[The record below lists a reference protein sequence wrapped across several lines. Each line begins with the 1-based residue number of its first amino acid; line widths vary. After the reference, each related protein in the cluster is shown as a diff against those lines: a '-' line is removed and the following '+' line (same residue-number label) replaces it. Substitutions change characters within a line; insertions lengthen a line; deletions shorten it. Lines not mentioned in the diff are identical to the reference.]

1 MASKPSRSIHTTRT
15 TRAHQDSGISSPR
28 LRSLSPSSPHHISR
42 VQEKED
48 LQNLND
54 RLASYIERVT
64 RLEEDNAKLQVTI
77 SNYQERQ
84 LSEESRVKTLYD
96 AEIEE
101 LRRALDEVSK
111 DRARLAIEAGK
122 HSTEATNATNK
133 LTKCERQLKQLEERL
148 KQFED
153 ENAELKS
160 KQERTLFDLGRK
172 TDEAMN
178 LKSSLNDV
186 ERQLSACRREL
197 ENEVMLRVD
206 LGNQVSSLKEDAQFK
221 AQIHQKQMDEVLYQR
236 RTEVQRFDE
245 RIKEEYDNKL
255 LAELNKIREDTEA
268 KIAEMRD
275 EVEQCYHRRLA
286 DAEEV
291 GKRHGSNVSSLKDD
305 LQTSRRKISE
315 LVSERQALQDKYN
328 GFELRIR
335 SLEDELQKRQQRFD
349 DQLSLRDAEL
359 SELRKQYESLT
370 EDYQDLLD
378 VKVSL
383 DREISAYAT
392 LIESGEERLHAK
404 SRNRQREVQ
413 ITTESSSTRR
423 RATQSRVIPEAA
435 EITESF
441 RVLPTTKGAIEISDE
456 DNQNGTFIQL
466 LNNGLQDMVIGDYS
480 LFRTAKSESLMS
492 DSDSIEFKFPPLTHF
507 PKRSTIKV
515 VSSDTRAGAG
525 DFQLK
530 SGQKWPV
537 GDHVTTSLKNNEGN
551 VIASRESVRVT
562 SGPLTRS
569 RTRMFPAS
577 PFPK

>member
-1 MASKPSRSIHTTRT
+1 MASKLNRNARKTRT
-15 TRAHQDSGISSPR
+15 HEDSGISSPR

-64 RLEEDNAKLQVTI
+64 RLEEDNANLQVTI

-84 LSEESRVKTLYD
+84 SSEENRVKTLYV

-101 LRRALDEVSK
+101 LRRTLDEVSK

-133 LTKCERQLKQLEERL
+133 LIKCERQLKQLEERL

-178 LKSSLNDV
+178 LKSTLNDA

-206 LGNQVSSLKEDAQFK
+206 LGNQVSSLKEDGQFK
-221 AQIHQKQMDEVLYQR
+221 AQIHQKQMDEILYQR
-236 RTEVQRFDE
+236 RTEVKQVDE

-268 KIAEMRD
+268 KIAKMRG

-286 DAEEV
+286 DAEEI
-291 GKRHGSNVSSLKDD
+291 GKRHGSNISSLKDD
-305 LQTSRRKISE
+305 LQTSRRKIGE

-328 GFELRIR
+328 GFEMRIR

-370 EDYQDLLD
+370 DDYQDLLD
-378 VKVSL
+378 IKVSL
-383 DREISAYAT
+383 DREISAYT
-392 LIESGEERLHAK
+392 SLIESGEERLRLK
-404 SRNRQREVQ
+404 SENRTRGFEISSETRQR
-413 ITTESSSTRR
+413 TT
-423 RATQSRVIPEAA
+423 TQSTGSFTSTSVD
-435 EITESF
+435 ESF
-441 RVLPTTKGAIEISDE
+441 RVLPMTKGSIEISEE
-456 DNQNGTFIQL
+456 DNLNGAYIQL
-466 LNNGLQDMVIGDYS
+466 FNKGSQDIIIGGFC
-480 LFRTAKSESLMS
+480 LTRTVRSDTSMS
-492 DSDSIEFKFPPLTHF
+492 NADSIEFTFPPLTHF
-507 PKRSTIKV
+507 PARGTLKV
-515 VSSDTRAGAG
+515 VSSDISPGSQ

-530 SGQKWPV
+530 SGQKWPI
-537 GDHVTTSLKNNEGN
+537 GDHVATSLKDSEGI
-551 VIASRESVRVT
+551 VLASQESNRIT

-569 RTRMFPAS
+569 RCRMFKAS
-577 PFPK
+577 PFFD